1 RLARREPDGRERYVE
16 RYVEQLARE
25 KEHNSCGPAPA
36 LEMVSRRKILGRSQ
50 DNLNV
55 DLPFQDDEEDVWYK
69 VDKLF
74 KDHIQEV
81 LMKWEQIDDE
91 IWSKVIVLERNRRVA
106 KAYAR
111 APVLTINGSDDG
123 FDGYRIG
130 LCGFENPM
138 RDPRTEEIRRHI
150 GHGVKVKMDDQG
162 NILIKRVSKAAVY
175 VKMGSDDNA
184 ISNEILKLP
193 NCGLET
199 EKPVM
204 LFDMNKFQQNVKREM
219 RRQYPDRSKL
229 ETQCVCVIAF
239 VKNEPDLLD
248 CPIWV
253 MIINIVAMD
262 MLKSKFPPVKVVP
275 NIRNRPRIPLP
286 DEDPYS
292 VAGSG
297 ASSGSSGK
305 DRTGKD
311 KPPKLPPRDSPNYP
325 NPGPRSNGKS
335 DYDALDENA
344 FRKLHA
350 RNNNNNKTKDRKYDD
365 PYYCGLRAR
374 IPNFAMSKSKD
385 KQEPGRAQY
394 PNGPPIPAH
403 PMWHTRSFDS
413 GMETEWES
421 YWDS

>member
-1 RLARREPDGRERYVE
+1 MDEESFGGGGGGGLSLKIVESELSSFVLYEAPRLLSRYV
-16 RYVEQLARE
+16 
-25 KEHNSCGPAPA
+25 
-36 LEMVSRRKILGRSQ
+36 
-50 DNLNV
+50 
-55 DLPFQDDEEDVWYK
+55 
-69 VDKLF
+69 
-74 KDHIQEV
+74 
-81 LMKWEQIDDE
+81 
-91 IWSKVIVLERNRRVA
+91 IVCERNRRVA

-138 RDPRTEEIRRHI
+138 RDPRSEDIRRHI
-150 GHGVKVKMDDQG
+150 GQGVKVKMDDQG
-162 NILIKRVSKAAVY
+162 NILIKRVSKAGVF
-175 VKMGSDDNA
+175 VKVSSDDNA
-184 ISNEILKLP
+184 VSNDILKLP
-193 NCGLET
+193 GCALET

-204 LFDMNKFQQNVKREM
+204 LFDINKFQQNVKREM

-239 VKNEPDLLD
+239 VKNEPELLD
-248 CPIWV
+248 SPIWV

-297 ASSGSSGK
+297 ASSGSSGGK
-305 DRTGKD
+305 DRGKD
-311 KPPKLPPRDSPNYP
+311 KPPKLPPRDSPGYP
-325 NPGPRSNGKS
+325 APGPRANGKS

-344 FRKLHA
+344 FRKLHN
-350 RNNNNNKTKDRKYDD
+350 RNNNNKAKDRKYDD

-374 IPNFAMSKSKD
+374 IPNFAQHKSKD
-385 KQEPGRAQY
+385 KQEPPRAQY
-394 PNGPPIPAH
+394 PVPAPL
-403 PMWHTRSFDS
+403 PMWHTRSYDS
-413 GMETEWES
+413 GMALLQQNQVQQNIHRLERNPCSWVPSIPGRNDSDFTESAYSHIYGRLPLPNRGYLPPPPPHPRAMYVGE
-421 YWDS
+421 WD